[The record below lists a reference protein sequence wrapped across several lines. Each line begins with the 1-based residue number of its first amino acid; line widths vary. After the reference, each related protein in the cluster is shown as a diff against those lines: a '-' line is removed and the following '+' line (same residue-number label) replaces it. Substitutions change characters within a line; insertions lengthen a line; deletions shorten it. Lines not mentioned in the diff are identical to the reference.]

1 MPNKISIIGAGNVGA
16 TAAQCCL
23 FKNLGSVV
31 LLDAA
36 ENVARGKALDLS
48 QAAALHKHRF
58 PVKGTADY
66 ADTAGS
72 NVVIITAGRPRRPGM
87 TRSDLLNSNASIVK
101 DVTGEVVKHSP
112 GATIIVVT
120 NPLDVMCYVAWKAS
134 GLPHHRVLGMSG
146 LLDSSRLRYY
156 IAEATDAA
164 PHTVEGLVLGEH
176 GDSMA
181 VLTRLA
187 TVGGVP
193 VTSLLSPEKLAEIR
207 RRTAHGG
214 GEVVDLLGYSAYYAP
229 GIAIAKMTEAILDGS
244 HATYPCSVYLT
255 GQYGVNGIYMCVPAR
270 LGGGGVEDVIELEL
284 TGNEKNQVAT
294 TARNIRELLAQ
305 LPEGDSLA

>member
-31 LLDAA
+31 LLDTV
-36 ENVARGKALDLS
+36 ENIAKGKALDLS

-72 NVVIITAGRPRRPGM
+72 NVVIITAGRTRRPGM
-87 TRSDLLNSNASIVK
+87 TRNDLLKSNASIIH
-101 DVTGEVVKHSP
+101 DVTRAVVEHSP
-112 GATIIVVT
+112 EATLIIVT
-120 NPLDVMCYVAWKAS
+120 NPLDAMCYVAWKVS
-134 GLPHHRVLGMSG
+134 GLPHHRVVGMSG
-146 LLDSSRLRYY
+146 LLDSSRLRHY
-156 IAEATDAA
+156 IAEAIGAA

-193 VTSLLSPEKLAEIR
+193 VTKLLGPEKLAEIR
-207 RRTAHGG
+207 YRTAHGG

-229 GIAIAKMTEAILDGS
+229 GIAIAEMTGAILDGS

-270 LGGGGVEDVIELEL
+270 LGAEGVEDVIELEL
-284 TGNEKNQVAT
+284 TDNERNQVAT
-294 TARNIRELLAQ
+294 TARNIRELLAL
-305 LPEGDSLA
+305 LPKDISLA